1 MDEDCFFNE
10 QWLYA
15 EYIDDGTEFGTVSY
29 YLVPPSGWSDDK
41 KNKIKFHFEKF
52 HLADRFSEFSS
63 GNLSDILVQMKSH
76 KMNGAFMEDFEKC
89 SIDSVITKERK
100 ANHWKKALFQ
110 AVKTKL
116 SVIWGRI

>member
-1 MDEDCFFNE
+1 M
-10 QWLYA
+10 
-15 EYIDDGTEFGTVSY
+15 
-29 YLVPPSGWSDDK
+29 
-41 KNKIKFHFEKF
+41 
-52 HLADRFSEFSS
+52 ADRFSEFSS